1 MAQDFLKNPTVER
14 LDGLLGQLK
23 TGELQIPPFQR
34 EFVWSTEQ
42 RIHLLDSVAKGI
54 PSGSLMLWRTK
65 RTLPKRGPL
74 GPFDIVRE
82 TESEDSLK
90 TYLLDG
96 QQRMTSLFAT
106 LGRALWTRAEQAPP
120 EHIRTQTPDGA
131 SWELAYDLRQ
141 KSFVDPGPT
150 PGDQATAH
158 SPDGEAPLLLPL
170 GCLLDD
176 TAFDEWRDSVAL
188 DRGLI
193 REARALQAA
202 FRNYLVPTV
211 PLVTEDMDIVQ
222 VTFKRANEGG
232 TPMNDLHLARAL
244 TWTEDFDLTAQIEEL
259 RERLAPRGWAT
270 TPEDWVLKVLAGLT
284 GNEPFAFDVEAV
296 AKELRPAE
304 GRAVSPIIKK
314 AETGLNLAI
323 DLHQKLG
330 VCGPASLPYSYG
342 LIFCA
347 ELLALHE
354 APLTAPAEQRVLAWL
369 LVQWHTERLG
379 QSPPHVLR
387 ALRSELKQLLS
398 SPRKRKPRP
407 KVVSPPTRFG
417 FQWGRGKLSALALAA
432 AADGESYPGAAL
444 LAAQG
449 NDALHQLVHPSMRA
463 GTAEL
468 RAGLGATD
476 QIKAMMLRVENRVL
490 IEAAELEDL
499 RAALMANAEPEVRLL
514 HRHHIPLDSVAD
526 LRAGRWVDFFKKRQ
540 RAIVEVQRAV
550 LTANGIDTS
559 ILVLKND

>member
-14 LDGLLGQLK
+14 LDVLLGQLK

-42 RIHLLDSVAKGI
+42 RLHLLDSVAKGI

-65 RTLPKRGPL
+65 RQLPKRGPL
-74 GPFDIVRE
+74 GPFDIDGGAR
-82 TESEDSLK
+82 SEDSLK

-106 LGRALWTRAEQAPP
+106 LGRALWTREELQPP
-120 EHIRTQTPDGA
+120 ETIRTHTPDGA

-141 KSFVDPGPT
+141 KVFVDPGPT
-150 PGDQATAH
+150 KANPTDEPA
-158 SPDGEAPLLLPL
+158 PDDSAPLLLPL

-176 TAFDEWRDSVAL
+176 TAFDEWRDSVSL

-202 FRNYLVPTV
+202 FRDYLVPTV

-244 TWTEDFDLTAQIEEL
+244 TWTSDFDLTAQIDEL
-259 RERLAPRGWAT
+259 RERLAPSGWSA

-304 GRAVSPIIKK
+304 GQAVSPIIAK
-314 AETGLNLAI
+314 AETGLKLAI
-323 DLHQKLG
+323 ALHQKLG
-330 VCGPASLPYSYG
+330 VLGPASLPYSYG

-347 ELLALHE
+347 ELLAEHG
-354 APLTAPAEQRVLAWL
+354 APLTPPAEQRVLAWL
-369 LVQWHTERLG
+369 LFQWHTERLG

-387 ALRSELKQLLS
+387 ALRNELKQLLS
-398 SPRKRKPRP
+398 SPPTRKPRP
-407 KVVSPPTRFG
+407 KVVSPPVRFG

-432 AADGESYPGAAL
+432 AADGRSYPGAAL

-463 GTAEL
+463 GTADL

-490 IEAAELEDL
+490 IEAAELEGL
-499 RAALMANAEPEVRLL
+499 RAALVGDAGPEARLL
-514 HRHHIPLDSVAD
+514 DRHHIPRDAVAD
-526 LRAGRWVDFFKKRQ
+526 LQAGRWVDFFKKRQ
-540 RAIVEVQRAV
+540 RAIVAVQRAV
-550 LTANGIDTS
+550 LDTHG
-559 ILVLKND
+559 VLPATLTIKPE